1 MAYVELDVEFD
12 KNGKITSMK
21 IPTIQHMSLEDI
33 IEHTGKKGMKWG
45 QRKGV
50 QTAKRLGSKI
60 GSGAKKA
67 GRTAVDANNKMVK
80 SKAIYSTGVG
90 GLLAA
95 QGAGHL
101 LGGAVRASKKA
112 KSYIDSKRSNKK

>member
-1 MAYVELDVEFD
+1 MDKLDELL
-12 KNGKITSMK
+12 NQPLNST
-21 IPTIQHMSLEDI
+21 

-67 GRTAVDANNKMVK
+67 GRTAVNANNKMVK